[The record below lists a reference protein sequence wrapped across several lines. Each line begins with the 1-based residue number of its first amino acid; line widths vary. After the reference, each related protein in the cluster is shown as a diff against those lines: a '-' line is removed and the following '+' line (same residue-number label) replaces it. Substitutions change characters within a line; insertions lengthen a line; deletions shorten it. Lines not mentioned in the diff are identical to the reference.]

1 MKETML
7 ILHFIGLAMGVGTSF
22 AHMFLGNTL
31 SKLTLAE
38 AETFKTQT
46 KGLSLMG
53 TVGTV
58 VLLGSGIYLIIPY
71 WPVILTLPLLIA
83 KLVLFVVLVVLI
95 ILINLGARN
104 NYQNQDLATLKRI
117 ELLGKISMVIGV
129 AIVILAVNVFN

>member
-38 AETFKTQT
+38 AETFRTQT

-58 VLLGSGIYLIIPY
+58 VLLCSGIYLIIPY

>member
-22 AHMFLGNTL
+22 AHMFLGHTL
-31 SKLTLAE
+31 SKLTLPE
-38 AETFKTQT
+38 AETFRTQT

-53 TVGTV
+53 TVGTF

-129 AIVILAVNVFN
+129 AIVILAVKVFN

>member
-22 AHMFLGNTL
+22 AHMFLGQAL

-38 AETFKTQT
+38 AETFRTQT
-46 KGLSLMG
+46 KGLSVMG

-58 VLLGSGIYLIIPY
+58 VLFGSGIYLIIPY